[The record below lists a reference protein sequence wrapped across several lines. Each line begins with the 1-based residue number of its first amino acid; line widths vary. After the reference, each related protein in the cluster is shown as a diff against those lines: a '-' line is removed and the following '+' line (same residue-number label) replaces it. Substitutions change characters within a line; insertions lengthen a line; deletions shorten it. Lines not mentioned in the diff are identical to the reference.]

1 MDAMD
6 ESDLERQPLCEGPHP
21 ITARKI
27 HCSRRHELIVV
38 LLIALVFSAVWEGSV
53 GQKELPQARNAGE
66 ESSGGKMQVKY
77 ETYDSEEVVQAPLE
91 SCIASLLMQETCLR
105 PTVIFMALL
114 LALLLL
120 LCVAEVFH
128 CCCCG
133 TKPAT
138 SSVPEVEQLINGKE
152 QLDEV
157 LRRKSIRF
165 LGEEWKE
172 GTLTNVEI
180 EEKIMRSWDVS
191 HVEDN
196 LELVDQVV
204 RIMQDYPGLI
214 LHIKAFTIT
223 KLDRKQKSESIDLIR
238 GAFTKDFSEDFPY
251 ERMDMELAYAHG
263 RVLSL
268 KRLLGHKHI
277 SHRRIR
283 TSMEFGRE
291 RKLVLELEVPS

>member
-1 MDAMD
+1 MD

-21 ITARKI
+21 ITPRKI
-27 HCSRRHELIVV
+27 HCIRRHELVVV
-38 LLIALVFSAVWEGSV
+38 LLLALVFSAVWEMA
-53 GQKELPQARNAGE
+53 GQKELHARNAV
-66 ESSGGKMQVKY
+66 ESSGKMQVKY
-77 ETYDSEEVVQAPLE
+77 ETYDSEEVAQAPLE
-91 SCIASLLMQETCLR
+91 TCIATLLMQETCLR

-114 LALLLL
+114 LVLLLL
-120 LCVAEVFH
+120 LCVAEAFH

-133 TKPAT
+133 TKPVT
-138 SSVPEVEQLINGKE
+138 SSVPEVEQLMNGKE

-172 GTLTNVEI
+172 GTLSNVEI

-238 GAFTKDFSEDFPY
+238 GAFAKDFSEDFPY

-277 SHRRIR
+277 SHRHIR
-283 TSMEFGRE
+283 TSMECGRE